1 MGFRSLRCCA
11 ALLGLLSTL
20 GPLPAF
26 ADAPAAPDAAS
37 VSWESVDSAALGQ
50 RRGGIAVQSAST
62 RGTVAGNRV
71 GDDVKTGEVVVR
83 EGSFA
88 GGRGIASNIIN
99 TGNNVSIQSTLHV
112 VVELH

>member
-1 MGFRSLRCCA
+1 MDFRLLRSCA
-11 ALLGLLSTL
+11 VLLGLLSAL
-20 GPLPAF
+20 GPLPAL
-26 ADAPAAPDAAS
+26 ADTSVAPDS
-37 VSWESVDSAALGQ
+37 ISPSWDSVDAGALGEL
-50 RRGGIAVQSAST
+50 RGGIAVQSSST

-71 GDDVKTGEVVVR
+71 VDDVKTGAVVVR

-112 VVELH
+112 TVELH